1 MAFIYCITNSIN
13 NKKYIG
19 KTVKTIEERFKQ
31 HCSEYTKKRCN
42 KRPLYTA
49 MEKYGIQN
57 FSISC
62 LETVT
67 NVNELSDREIYWIK
81 KLNTYGH
88 NGYNATKGGDGSI
101 IYDYDN
107 IINLYNQDLNT
118 REIAS
123 IVKCNINTVENILN
137 MYGLPLR
144 RRSNVVKQY
153 DINMNFIQKFNS
165 IPDAVKWLYDN
176 QITRNKAA
184 SNKISECCKKM
195 RNKAYG
201 YIWEYSL

>member
-1 MAFIYCITNSIN
+1 MLIGFIYCITNSIN

-31 HCSEYTKKRCN
+31 HCSEYTKERCN

-49 MEKYGIQN
+49 MKKYGIQN

-62 LETVT
+62 LESVT

-101 IYDYDN
+101 VYDYDN
-107 IINLYNQDLNT
+107 IINL
-118 REIAS
+118 
-123 IVKCNINTVENILN
+123 IN
-137 MYGLPLR
+137 YYKG
-144 RRSNVVKQY
+144 Y
-153 DINMNFIQKFNS
+153 
-165 IPDAVKWLYDN
+165 
-176 QITRNKAA
+176 QI
-184 SNKISECCKKM
+184 
-195 RNKAYG
+195 
-201 YIWEYSL
+201 